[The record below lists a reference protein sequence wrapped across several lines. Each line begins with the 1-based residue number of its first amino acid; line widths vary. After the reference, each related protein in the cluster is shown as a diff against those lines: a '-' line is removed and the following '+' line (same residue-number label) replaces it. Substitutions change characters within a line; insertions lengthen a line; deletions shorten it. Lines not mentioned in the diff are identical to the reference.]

1 VLGVYVYS
9 TVDAY
14 RLARRWATVYEP
26 REYNRPVVYVL
37 FILVGVTYPAAV
49 LPSLRANAFEA
60 FIIAAASE
68 VPSLLLGDRVLAN
81 KAALGAR
88 ALQRGDVVVFRAPND
103 RQVQFAKRVI
113 ALPGDTI
120 EIRSGRVHVNNKAL
134 ELDPIP
140 DSSAAPGDARHE
152 GRVFAESNAGH
163 RYRILLPS
171 SEPLEDYA
179 PHTVPQNTCFVLG
192 DNRNRSRDSR
202 HFGFVPLGDLV
213 GVIQYIYFPADTWS
227 RFGAFRD

>member
-1 VLGVYVYS
+1 MAIDQD
-9 TVDAY
+9 T
-14 RLARRWATVYEP
+14 AR
-26 REYNRPVVYVL
+26 
-37 FILVGVTYPAAV
+37 AA
-49 LPSLRANAFEA
+49 F
-60 FIIAAASE
+60 AASTDFTVGLE
-68 VPSLLLGDRVLAN
+68 EEFALLDLRELGLASEFDRMHTAAQADPVLAES
-81 KAALGAR
+81 
-88 ALQRGDVVVFRAPND
+88 
-103 RQVQFAKRVI
+103 I
-113 ALPGDTI
+113 AGELIASEI

-140 DSSAAPGDARHE
+140 DSSAAPGEARHE

-163 RYRILLPS
+163 RYRILLPP

-202 HFGFVPLGDLV
+202 HFGFVPLGDIVGLV
-213 GVIQYIYFPADTWS
+213 QYIYCPADTWS